1 MLQQVLSFQ
10 KNIQFL
16 LMLIT
21 KQEHIYCQ
29 EKHTMTLRKFKMS
42 KDVLEE
48 IIKKKI
54 EKVDLLKKSISLNSL
69 NEQIDQNKSFINF
82 KDKIQNNIDNNKISL
97 IAEIKKASPSA
108 GIIIDDYNP
117 IEIAKIYNNNKATCL
132 SILTEEDFFLGS
144 LSDISKVKEKINL
157 PVLCKD
163 FFIDKFQV
171 PLAKSYGADAILII
185 LAGVSDDL
193 ANELYEEALRLNMS
207 VIVEVHT
214 VEEAKKALNFNEALI
229 GINNRNLKTLK
240 TDINTTY
247 DIYDILKNHDGP
259 LISESGIKTS
269 INTFLIVES
278 LLKNLEK
285 NSIFSV
291 L

>member
-1 MLQQVLSFQ
+1 MSE
-10 KNIQFL
+10 NIL
-16 LMLIT
+16 
-21 KQEHIYCQ
+21 
-29 EKHTMTLRKFKMS
+29 EK
-42 KDVLEE
+42 

-54 EKVDLLKKSISLNSL
+54 EKIDLLKKTIDVKSLHEIINKNNSF
-69 NEQIDQNKSFINF
+69 IDFKKKIENNLTNNKSSI
-82 KDKIQNNIDNNKISL
+82 

-108 GIIIDDYNP
+108 GVIIDDYNP
-117 IEIAKIYNNNKATCL
+117 VEIAKIYNENNVTCL
-132 SILTEEDFFLGS
+132 SVLTEEDFFLGN
-144 LSDISKVKEKINL
+144 LIHVSKIKDKIKL
-157 PVLCKD
+157 PILCKD

-193 ANELYEEALRLNMS
+193 ANELYDEALKFNMS

-214 VEEAKKALNFNEALI
+214 VEEAKKALNFKEALI

-247 DIYDILKNHDGP
+247 DIHNVLINHQGP
-259 LISESGIKTS
+259 LISESGIKTKEELLDLKNKTS
-269 INTFLIVES
+269 INTFLIGES
-278 LLKNLEK
+278 LLKNLEE

>member
-1 MLQQVLSFQ
+1 MSG
-10 KNIQFL
+10 NIL
-16 LMLIT
+16 NN
-21 KQEHIYCQ
+21 
-29 EKHTMTLRKFKMS
+29 
-42 KDVLEE
+42 
-48 IIKKKI
+48 IISKKI
-54 EKVDLLKKSISLNSL
+54 DRVDTLKKSISLDSL
-69 NEQIDQNKSFINF
+69 NEIIDKNNTFIDF
-82 KDKIQNNIDNNKISL
+82 KEKIQNNIIQDKISI

-108 GIIIDDYNP
+108 GVIIEDYNP
-117 IEIAKIYNNNKATCL
+117 VEIAKIYNDNNVTCL
-132 SILTEEDFFLGS
+132 SVLTEEDFFLGN
-144 LSDISKVKEKINL
+144 LIHISKIKQKFNL

-163 FFIDKFQV
+163 FFIDKFQI

-214 VEEAKKALNFNEALI
+214 VEEAEKALNFKEALI

-247 DIYDILKNHDGP
+247 DIHNVLLNHQGP
-259 LISESGIKTS
+259 LISESGIKTKDELLDLKNKTS
-269 INTFLIVES
+269 IKTFLIGES
-278 LLKNLEK
+278 LLKNLSE

>member
-1 MLQQVLSFQ
+1 MSENIL
-10 KNIQFL
+10 KNIIQ
-16 LMLIT
+16 
-21 KQEHIYCQ
+21 
-29 EKHTMTLRKFKMS
+29 
-42 KDVLEE
+42 
-48 IIKKKI
+48 KKI
-54 EKVDLLKKSISLNSL
+54 EKVDKLKKSLDLKTLDELINKNNSY
-69 NEQIDQNKSFINF
+69 INF
-82 KDKIQNNIDNNKISL
+82 KEKIENNIKNNKTSI

-117 IEIAKIYNNNKATCL
+117 VDIAQIYLNNKATCL
-132 SILTEEDFFLGS
+132 SVLTEEDYFLGN
-144 LSDISKVKEKINL
+144 LIHISKIKDKINL
-157 PVLCKD
+157 PILCKD
-163 FFIDKFQV
+163 FFIDKFQI

-193 ANELYEEALRLNMS
+193 AYELYDEAIKYNMS

-214 VEEAKKALNFNEALI
+214 VEEAKKALNFKDALI

-247 DIYDILKNHDGP
+247 DIYDVLKSHKGP
-259 LISESGIKTS
+259 LISESGIRNKEELLELNNKTS
-269 INTFLIVES
+269 INTFLIGES
-278 LLKNLEK
+278 LLKNLDK

>member
-1 MLQQVLSFQ
+1 MSENTL
-10 KNIQFL
+10 
-16 LMLIT
+16 
-21 KQEHIYCQ
+21 
-29 EKHTMTLRKFKMS
+29 EK
-42 KDVLEE
+42 

-54 EKVDLLKKSISLNSL
+54 QKIDLLKKSISLKL
-69 NEQIDQNKSFINF
+69 LLEKIDENKSFINF
-82 KDKIQNNIDNNKISL
+82 KEKIQNNINNKKISI

-108 GIIIDDYNP
+108 GIIIKEYNP
-117 IEIAKIYNNNKATCL
+117 IKIAEIYYKNQTTCL
-132 SILTEEDFFLGS
+132 SILTEEDFFLGN
-144 LSDISKVKEKINL
+144 LIHVSKVKEKIKL
-157 PVLCKD
+157 PILCKD

-193 ANELYEEALRLNMS
+193 AFELYEEALRFNMS

-214 VEEAKKALNFNEALI
+214 VEEAKKALNFNEAMI

-247 DIYDILKNHDGP
+247 DIHDILINHSGP
-259 LISESGIKTS
+259 LISESGIKTKVELLELKNKTT
-269 INTFLIVES
+269 IKTFLIGES
-278 LLKNLEK
+278 LLKNLNN

>member
-1 MLQQVLSFQ
+1 
-10 KNIQFL
+10 
-16 LMLIT
+16 
-21 KQEHIYCQ
+21 
-29 EKHTMTLRKFKMS
+29 MS
-42 KDVLEE
+42 ENVLEK

-54 EKVDLLKKSISLNSL
+54 ERIDFLKKSISLNSL
-69 NEQIDQNKSFINF
+69 SVKINENKSFINF
-82 KDKIQNNIDNNKISL
+82 KDKIQNNINNNKISL

-108 GIIIDDYNP
+108 GIIVENYDPLN
-117 IEIAKIYNNNKATCL
+117 IAKIYNDNKATCL
-132 SILTEEDFFLGS
+132 SILTEEDFFLGN
-144 LSDISKVKEKINL
+144 LIHINKVKEKIKL

-171 PLAKSYGADAILII
+171 HLAKSYGADAILII
-185 LAGVSDDL
+185 IAGVSDEL
-193 ANELYEEALRLNMS
+193 ANELYEEALKLNMS

-214 VEEAKKALNFNEALI
+214 ANEAKKALNFKEALI

-247 DIYDILKNHDGP
+247 DIHDVLINHGGP
-259 LISESGIKTS
+259 LISESGIKTKEELLS
-269 INTFLIVES
+269 LKDKTKIKTFLIGES
-278 LLKNLEK
+278 LLKNLDD

>member
-1 MLQQVLSFQ
+1 
-10 KNIQFL
+10 
-16 LMLIT
+16 
-21 KQEHIYCQ
+21 
-29 EKHTMTLRKFKMS
+29 MS
-42 KDVLEE
+42 KDVLGE

-54 EKVDLLKKSISLNSL
+54 EKIDLLKKSISINTL
-69 NEQIDQNKSFINF
+69 NEQIDQNKTFINF

-117 IEIAKIYNNNKATCL
+117 IEIAKIYDNNKATCL
-132 SILTEEDFFLGS
+132 SILTEEDFFLGN
-144 LSDISKVKEKINL
+144 LSDISKIKEKINL

-185 LAGVSDDL
+185 LAGVSDNL
-193 ANELYEEALRLNMS
+193 ANELYEEAMRLNMS
-207 VIVEVHT
+207 IIVEVHT
-214 VEEAKKALNFNEALI
+214 IEEAEKALNFKEALI

-240 TDINTTY
+240 TDLNTTY
-247 DIYDILKNHDGP
+247 DIYNVLSNHSSP
-259 LISESGIKTS
+259 LISESGIKTKEELLS
-269 INTFLIVES
+269 LENKTEIKTFLIGES
-278 LLKNLEK
+278 LLKNLNK

>member
-1 MLQQVLSFQ
+1 MSE
-10 KNIQFL
+10 NIL
-16 LMLIT
+16 
-21 KQEHIYCQ
+21 
-29 EKHTMTLRKFKMS
+29 EK
-42 KDVLEE
+42 

-54 EKVDLLKKSISLNSL
+54 EKIDLLKKTIDVKSL
-69 NEQIDQNKSFINF
+69 NEIINKNNSFIDF
-82 KDKIQNNIDNNKISL
+82 KNKIQNNLINNKSSI

-108 GIIIDDYNP
+108 GVIIDDYNP
-117 IEIAKIYNNNKATCL
+117 VEIAKIYKENNVTCL
-132 SILTEEDFFLGS
+132 SVLTEEDFFLGN
-144 LSDISKVKEKINL
+144 LIHVSKIKDKINL
-157 PVLCKD
+157 PILCKD

-171 PLAKSYGADAILII
+171 PLARSYGADAILII

-193 ANELYEEALRLNMS
+193 ANELYEEALKFNMS
-207 VIVEVHT
+207 IIVEVHT
-214 VEEAKKALNFNEALI
+214 VEEAKKALNFKEALI

-247 DIYDILKNHDGP
+247 DIHNVLVNHQGP
-259 LISESGIKTS
+259 LISESGIKTKEELLDLKNKTS
-269 INTFLIVES
+269 INTFLIGES

>member
-1 MLQQVLSFQ
+1 MSE
-10 KNIQFL
+10 NIL
-16 LMLIT
+16 
-21 KQEHIYCQ
+21 
-29 EKHTMTLRKFKMS
+29 EK
-42 KDVLEE
+42 

-54 EKVDLLKKSISLNSL
+54 EKIDLLKKTIDIKSL
-69 NEQIDQNKSFINF
+69 NEIINKNNSFIDFKKKIENNLTNNKSSI
-82 KDKIQNNIDNNKISL
+82 

-108 GIIIDDYNP
+108 GVIIDDYNP
-117 IEIAKIYNNNKATCL
+117 VEIAKIYDENNVTCL
-132 SILTEEDFFLGS
+132 SVLTEEDFFLGN
-144 LSDISKVKEKINL
+144 LIHVSKIKDKIKL
-157 PVLCKD
+157 PILCKD

-193 ANELYEEALRLNMS
+193 ANELYEEALKFNMS

-214 VEEAKKALNFNEALI
+214 VEEAKKALNFKEALI

-247 DIYDILKNHDGP
+247 DIHNVLINHQGP
-259 LISESGIKTS
+259 LISESGIKTKEELLDLKNKTS
-269 INTFLIVES
+269 INTFLIGES
-278 LLKNLEK
+278 LLKNLKE

>member
-1 MLQQVLSFQ
+1 MY
-10 KNIQFL
+10 KNL
-16 LMLIT
+16 L
-21 KQEHIYCQ
+21 
-29 EKHTMTLRKFKMS
+29 EK
-42 KDVLEE
+42 

-54 EKVDLLKKSISLNSL
+54 EHVNALKKSVSLTAL
-69 NEQIDQNKSFINF
+69 EKKIDRNKSFINF
-82 KDKIQNNIDNNKISL
+82 KDKIENNIKHNKISI

-117 IEIAKIYNNNKATCL
+117 VEIAKIYKENNATCL
-132 SILTEEDFFLGS
+132 SVLTEEDFFLGN
-144 LSDISKVKEKINL
+144 LTHVNKVKEQINL
-157 PVLCKD
+157 PILCKD

-185 LAGVSDDL
+185 IAGVSDEL
-193 ANELYEEALRLNMS
+193 AIELYEEALKFNMT

-214 VEEAKKALNFNEALI
+214 VDEAKKALNFKEALI

-240 TDINTTY
+240 TNINTTY
-247 DIYDILKNHDGP
+247 DIHNILINHMGP
-259 LISESGIKTS
+259 LISESGIKTKRELLDIS
-269 INTFLIVES
+269 NKTKIKTFLIGES
-278 LLKNLEK
+278 LLKNLDN

>member
-1 MLQQVLSFQ
+1 
-10 KNIQFL
+10 
-16 LMLIT
+16 
-21 KQEHIYCQ
+21 
-29 EKHTMTLRKFKMS
+29 MS

-193 ANELYEEALRLNMS
+193 ANELYEEALKFNMS
-207 VIVEVHT
+207 IIVEVHT
-214 VEEAKKALNFNEALI
+214 VEEAKKALNFKEALI

-240 TDINTTY
+240 TDLNTTY
-247 DIYDILKNHDGP
+247 DIYNVLSNHSSP
-259 LISESGIKTS
+259 LISESGIKTKEELLS
-269 INTFLIVES
+269 LENKTEIKTFLIGES
-278 LLKNLEK
+278 LLKNLNK